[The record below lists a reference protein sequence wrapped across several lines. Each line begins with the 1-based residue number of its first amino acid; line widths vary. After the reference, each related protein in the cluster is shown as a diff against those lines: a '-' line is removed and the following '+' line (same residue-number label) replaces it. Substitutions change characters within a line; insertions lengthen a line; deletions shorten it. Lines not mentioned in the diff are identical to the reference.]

1 MKFYTIDI
9 DYIKYLHSFD
19 SEVYFNVQRHDY
31 ENKPYVGIF
40 VYDNHIPYFVPLTS
54 AKPKHLKL
62 KNTGIDYLVIYEM
75 ITEEEIHSK
84 DIIKHMDNGEIKK
97 LLSLVDLRK
106 AIPVAEGCYHE
117 IDIRNHKDRD
127 LLAKEYEFCK
137 QKKNTIFNKTLSI
150 IRQQKRT
157 QQIKFAYCHFE
168 LLEEKMKEWVK

>member
-9 DYIKYLHSFD
+9 NYIKYLHSFD

-31 ENKPYVGIF
+31 ENKPYVGII
-40 VYDNHIPYFVPLTS
+40 VYNNHIPYFVPLTS

-75 ITEEEIHSK
+75 ITEEEIHPK
-84 DIIKHMDNGEIKK
+84 DIINHMDNGEIKK
-97 LLSLVDLRK
+97 LLSVVDLRK

-117 IDIRNHKDRD
+117 IDIRNHKDKD
-127 LLAKEYEFCK
+127 LLAKEYQFCK
-137 QKKNTIFNKTLSI
+137 RKKNTIFNKTLSI

-157 QQIKFAYCHFE
+157 QQIKFAYCHFD
-168 LLEEKMKEWVK
+168 LLEEKMREWNQ